1 MNEGNNGAVKDD
13 GVHSDSTTGDVF
25 QQRTLSHGSKYT
37 DNWQNQDEVMSEEN
51 SREMQ

>member
-13 GVHSDSTTGDVF
+13 GVHSDSTGDVF
-25 QQRTLSHGSKYT
+25 QQRTLSHGSEYT
-37 DNWQNQDEVMSEEN
+37 DNWQNQDEVMSEDN